1 MKLKY
6 YLRGLGIGILVT
18 AVILGIT
25 GKDGTMSDEEIK
37 LRAKELGMVEQRTLA
52 DLRGEEEISQMTS
65 HESENNKGKEQED
78 NHVGEKVEA
87 STPTKESE
95 TTNPPETTSE
105 PVPTKEPEDSREPET
120 TEEPK
125 VTEPAQE
132 EEIPQ
137 VTEKPGENVS
147 SEEPAVTEGPETDE
161 IQKFKV
167 DIIPGDTSYSVCIRL
182 QEMGLIDD
190 ALSFDKYLCKMN
202 YDKKLNIGSF
212 TIEKGMTEE
221 EIAKTITRTK

>member
-95 TTNPPETTSE
+95 
-105 PVPTKEPEDSREPET
+105 DSREPET

-190 ALSFDKYLCKMN
+190 ALSFDTYLCKMN